1 MICFKCQD
9 NVVCSPSLTGVCKE
23 ICCAKDRCNSTVGKR
38 EPIETTDPR
47 KWHLKC
53 ADQSADEATNQ
64 TSTNSDTN
72 QSSWVWVKIGYPN
85 FFGWFTVKI
94 DKGHLWYPGFG
105 VLTHT
110 HSRSC
115 GAARESRVEI
125 EFAQTT
131 SPRYHKKTHKWII
144 RI

>member
-85 FFGWFTVKI
+85 NWMVHTKNRLS
-94 DKGHLWYPGFG
+94 HLWYPGFF

-110 HSRSC
+110 HWEHPMKHVNLTSD
-115 GAARESRVEI
+115 EN
-125 EFAQTT
+125 THLT
-131 SPRYHKKTHKWII
+131 SPLPDAVAQPGNLV
-144 RI
+144 